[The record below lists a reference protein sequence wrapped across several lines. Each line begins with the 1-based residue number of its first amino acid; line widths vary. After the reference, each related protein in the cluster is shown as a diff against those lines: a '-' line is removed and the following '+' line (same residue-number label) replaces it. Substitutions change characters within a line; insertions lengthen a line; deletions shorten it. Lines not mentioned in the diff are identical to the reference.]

1 MKKNK
6 IINPMI
12 ILCGGRGTRMGKIT
26 KKIPK
31 PMVKIGNKPI
41 IEHKI
46 RYYLSEGIQKFI
58 FCLGY
63 KSKILKNFLNKKKIL
78 KHGKTFNNAGL
89 KPGILKRIFLVR
101 NMISQ
106 STLISYG
113 DTLAKINFK
122 KLISSHEKSK
132 CAITIVVAPIQ
143 NPFGLVN
150 WNSKG
155 KATKFDEK
163 PILNHFIGYA
173 VISPNFFKKINNRF
187 INLTDGNGIIEAIN
201 YLIKKKQ
208 VNIFKFN
215 DMQITINSPQELKYA
230 KLNYKKYFT
239 L

>member
-1 MKKNK
+1 MRNSEIK
-6 IINPMI
+6 NPMI
-12 ILCGGRGTRMGKIT
+12 ILCGGRGKRMGKIT
-26 KKIPK
+26 NKIPK
-31 PMVKIGNKPI
+31 PMVKIGKKPI

-46 RYYLSEGIQKFI
+46 KFYQSEGVKKFI

-63 KSKILKNFLNKKKIL
+63 KSKVLKNFLLKKKKYKSI
-78 KHGKTFNNAGL
+78 FNDAGL
-89 KPGILKRIFLVR
+89 KPGILKRIFLVK
-101 NMISQ
+101 NLITQ

-113 DTLAKINFK
+113 DTLAKINFS
-122 KLISSHEKSK
+122 KLIANHEKSK
-132 CAITIVVAPIQ
+132 CVITIVAAPIQ

-155 KATKFDEK
+155 KVIKFKEK

-187 INLTDGNGIIEAIN
+187 INLSDGKGLVKAIS

-215 DMQITINSPQELKYA
+215 DMQITINSPDELKHA
-230 KLNYKKYFT
+230 ELNYNKYFT